1 MTIVY
6 DYNGS
11 LYINMTNK
19 CPCAC
24 IFCIRR
30 ETNHV
35 GNSDNLWLKKEPSV
49 EEVIDEIKKVDM
61 NRYEEVVFCGYG
73 EPLERIEEVVGVS
86 KFLKANYDVKVR
98 VNTNG
103 LADLIHKKK
112 TAQLL
117 KDNIDSISISLNAPN
132 KERYNEIVKPKFGEE
147 SFEALLQFARDC
159 KEYVKEVNFSLVDI
173 ISEEEIEEAKKL
185 AEEMNIPLRV
195 RHKS

>member
-73 EPLERIEEVVGVS
+73 EPMERIEEVIEVS
-86 KFLKANYDVKVR
+86 KFLKNNYDIKVR

-117 KDNIDSISISLNAPN
+117 KGNIDAISISLNAPN

-159 KEYVKEVNFSLVDI
+159 KEYVKEVTFSLVDI

-185 AEEMNIPLRV
+185 AEDMNIHLRI

>member
-6 DYNGS
+6 DYNDS

-35 GNSDNLWLKKEPSV
+35 GNSDNLWLKKEPTV
-49 EEVIDEIKKVDM
+49 EEVIEEIKKVDM
-61 NRYEEVVFCGYG
+61 SKYEEVVFCGYG
-73 EPLERIEEVVGVS
+73 EPLERIEEVVEVS
-86 KFLKANYDVKVR
+86 KFLKDNYDVKVR

-103 LADLIHKKK
+103 LADLIHKRK

-117 KDNIDSISISLNAPN
+117 KNNVDAISISLNAPN

-185 AEEMNIPLRV
+185 AEEMNIPLKV
-195 RHKS
+195 RHKN